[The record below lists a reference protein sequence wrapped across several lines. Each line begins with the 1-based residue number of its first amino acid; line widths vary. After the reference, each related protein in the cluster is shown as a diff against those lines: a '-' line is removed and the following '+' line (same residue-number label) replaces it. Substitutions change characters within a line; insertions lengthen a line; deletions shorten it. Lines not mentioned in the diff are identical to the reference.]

1 MPNYSL
7 VANSVFQP
15 FTYQELAAPV
25 IHQQQVM
32 DNLAE
37 QYDKLSSQADV
48 LEAMAANE
56 NDKNSPTYARFKA
69 YTDSLKSE
77 ADNLY
82 RNGLDSESR
91 MRLSELRRR
100 YNSEIVPIQNAW
112 TKREQEAQLQ
122 MKAQLEAAARGVDI
136 RFSRNAADTPLQSYI
151 ENPNQ
156 TFRTINGQ
164 QLASEVANQFKGL
177 ASQIQL
183 DRNGNP
189 WIGKKQLSR
198 IEYNIITQKGMDFN
212 QFSDFMN
219 NPDDPN
225 YANIRG
231 IINNTLMS
239 HGISDF
245 DERTQREMFGIA
257 SQGVAAGVGA
267 RDMQMHVD
275 PYAKALLD
283 TEIDMAKEAAKKAGT
298 AAGDGSA
305 FSVSEYDLPMYGAN
319 YDGSKD
325 RRKAVE
331 SLGYRYNKDKGKF
344 EATGKISIGGKDV
357 RIYDNKGNLL
367 SRDQFIK
374 QAGSEKEKVEYQK
387 KYEDLL
393 KAGKTLGM
401 EEGEITERGT
411 ARNYNT
417 LRENSAAQMAHTYP
431 LNYEKG
437 DWNSTTKEYQV
448 REVDG
453 YKDGKPVLSSKSIS
467 LNDLLNRQDANKKDI
482 NVAAHWSNVKGNEG
496 IILATTEEGKPHRYF
511 IDASTM
517 PERFVAAARQAFAE
531 AEEAKKKGWNSVA
544 QEKIQTALGYLHTS
558 LTVHPKPFNED
569 VVKQIDW
576 NKQINQ

>member
-1 MPNYSL
+1 MSNYSL
-7 VANSVFQP
+7 VVNSQFQP

-122 MKAQLEAAARGVDI
+122 MKAQLEAASKGIDI

-177 ASQIQL
+177 ASQIQF

-189 WIGKKQLSR
+189 WIGKKQLSP
-198 IEYNIITQKGMDFN
+198 IEYRIIIQKGMSFN
-212 QFSDFMN
+212 EFSDFIN

-245 DERTQREMFGIA
+245 DERTQREMFGLA

-283 TEIDMAKEAAKKAGT
+283 ADIDMAKEVAKKAGT

-411 ARNYNT
+411 AKNYNT

-467 LNDLLNRQDANKKDI
+467 LNDLLNRQDDNKKDI

-496 IILATTEEGKPHRYF
+496 IILATTEGGKPHRYF

-517 PERFVAAARQAFAE
+517 PERFVAAARQAFTE